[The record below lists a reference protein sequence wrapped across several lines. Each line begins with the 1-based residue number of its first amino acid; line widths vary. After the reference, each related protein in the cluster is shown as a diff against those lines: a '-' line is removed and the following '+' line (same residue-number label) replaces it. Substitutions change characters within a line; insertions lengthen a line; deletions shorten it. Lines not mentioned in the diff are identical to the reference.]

1 MNDDFQV
8 LTYEAKILPHPNADK
23 IELCQ
28 IGDFQSIVQKRTLN
42 DGDVVAYIPEASIV
56 PDGLLE
62 QLGLTGKLSG
72 KARNRVKAIKLRGVL
87 SQGLIFPMPD
97 KKVGEDVTEELG
109 IIKYEPAI
117 PQQLKG
123 RTLGAMY
130 GKTLTYPIKNVK
142 LFPDELVE
150 GEEVIFTEKLH
161 GTWCCLGYY
170 EETPIVTSKGL
181 SGKGIVLDPEDDN
194 VYSNTWNKYQ
204 SMIQNIKNELDDSVV
219 HVSSP
224 FYILGEIYGR
234 GIQDL
239 QYNTMNPE
247 FRVFDIFIG
256 EPSKGRYLELD
267 EVIYMLRL
275 TYSEE
280 EMEQIHVPVLY
291 EGPYDKEVLLKYT
304 KGTSTLG
311 GNIREGVVVK
321 PKPER
326 ENSKGGRAIYKSISE
341 DYLLRKGGSE
351 FN

>member
-1 MNDDFQV
+1 MKDDFQV
-8 LTYEAKILPHPNADK
+8 LTYEAKILPHPNADR

-72 KARNRVKAIKLRGVL
+72 KAKNRVKAIKLRGVL
-87 SQGLIFPMPD
+87 SQGLIYPMPD

-109 IIKYEPAI
+109 IVKYEPEV

-130 GKTLTYPIKNVK
+130 GKTLTYPIKNIK
-142 LFPDELVE
+142 LFPNELTEDDTV
-150 GEEVIFTEKLH
+150 VITEKLH
-161 GTWCCLGYY
+161 GTWCCLGFY
-170 EETPIVTSKGL
+170 EETPVVTSKGL

-204 SMIQNIKNELDDSVV
+204 SLIQAIKKDLNGET
-219 HVSSP
+219 
-224 FYILGEIYGR
+224 FYVLGEIYGR

-239 QYNTMNPE
+239 QYNTMNPA
-247 FRVFDIFIG
+247 FRVFDIYVG
-256 EPSKGRYLELD
+256 KPNQGRYLELS
-267 EVIYMLRL
+267 EVFRLLQL
-275 TYSEE
+275 TYSQEE
-280 EMEQIHVPVLY
+280 SEVMHVPVLY
-291 EGPYDKEVLLKYT
+291 HGPYHKEILLEYT
-304 KGTSTLG
+304 NGQSTLG
-311 GNIREGVVVK
+311 GNIREGVVVRTS
-321 PKPER
+321 PER
-326 ENSKGGRAIYKSISE
+326 LDSKNNRVIYKSISE